1 MPFKIYTVDE
11 YGVKT
16 EYAETNKRAEVFDV
30 LTELGVDDSEAM
42 NVFFWAQISCA
53 GEAYES
59 GSFSVA
65 HL

>member
-42 NVFFWAQISCA
+42 NVFFWAEISCP
-53 GEAYES
+53 GESYEGDGFTVTS
-59 GSFSVA
+59 
-65 HL
+65 L